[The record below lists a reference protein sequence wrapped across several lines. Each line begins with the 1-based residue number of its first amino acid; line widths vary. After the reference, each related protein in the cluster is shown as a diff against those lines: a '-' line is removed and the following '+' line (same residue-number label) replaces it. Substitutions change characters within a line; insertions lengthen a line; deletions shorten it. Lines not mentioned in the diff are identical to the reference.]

1 MNIHRTNIVYLLTA
15 LLTIL
20 PGMSTAQAAPANTT
34 VTLATYKEECASCH
48 MAYPA
53 WLLPA
58 RSWQKIMTN
67 LDNHFGDN
75 ATLDAET
82 LTILTSYLQNNSAEN
97 STVRRAGKVLRRTPE
112 DSVPIRISEL
122 PYIQHKHDE
131 IPGRYI
137 VANPKVKSLSNCI
150 ACHRGAEQGSFE
162 DDNVRIPGYGRWDD

>member
-1 MNIHRTNIVYLLTA
+1 MNLHRTNIIYLLAA
-15 LLTIL
+15 LL
-20 PGMSTAQAAPANTT
+20 GMSTAQAAPANTR
-34 VTLATYKEECASCH
+34 VILSTYKEECASCH

-75 ATLDAET
+75 ASLDADT
-82 LTILTSYLQNNSAEN
+82 LKILTTYLQNNSAEN
-97 STVRRAGKVLRRTPE
+97 SNVRRAGKVLRNTPQ

-122 PYIQHKHDE
+122 PYIQRKHDE

-150 ACHRGAEQGSFE
+150 ACHRGAEQGSFN
-162 DDNVRIPGYGRWDD
+162 DDNVHIPGYGRWDD